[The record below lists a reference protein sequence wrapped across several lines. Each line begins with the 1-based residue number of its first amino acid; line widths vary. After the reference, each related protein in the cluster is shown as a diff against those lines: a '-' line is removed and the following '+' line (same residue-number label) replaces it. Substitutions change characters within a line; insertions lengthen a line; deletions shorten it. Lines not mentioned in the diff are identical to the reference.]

1 MSSSPKPPPAI
12 LGGYPTK
19 NVDIPISSVFLA
31 LFLLGAVSH
40 MTLFQINRRRSHK
53 FVPSAVTFGFCMS
66 RIAATS
72 VRIAWAVHPTNSGL
86 SIAAQILVNA
96 GVVLLFILNLLFVQR
111 ILRACLPRIG
121 WNMLVSWTFKA
132 VYILIVCAIVMV
144 ITVTIQRF
152 NTSDPN
158 ILRIDRDVQ
167 LAAVT
172 YIAVISFLPLPILIL
187 TILCTGGNL
196 KVIESFGAGSWKTKL
211 FVVTV
216 SSILMCLG
224 ASFRAG
230 TAWKPSRPA
239 TDPPWYDHKACFYVF
254 NFTLEIIVVFLFLI
268 GRVDRRFHVPDGSSK
283 VREYCGGVENVDVG
297 GKSEQEMR
305 TGVWAA

>member
-1 MSSSPKPPPAI
+1 MSSPKPPPPAI

-31 LFLLGAVSH
+31 LFLLGAISH
-40 MTLFQINRRRSHK
+40 MTLFQLNRRKSHK

-72 VRIAWAVHPTNSGL
+72 VRIAWAVHPTSSGL

-96 GVVLLFILNLLFVQR
+96 GVVLLFILNLLYAQR
-111 ILRACLPRIG
+111 ILRACLPRVG
-121 WNMLVSWTFKA
+121 WNKLVSWTFKL
-132 VYILIVCAIVMV
+132 VYILIVCAIIMV

-152 NTSDPN
+152 NTSN
-158 ILRIDRDVQ
+158 RNTLRIDRDIQ

-172 YIAVISFLPLPILIL
+172 YIAVVSFLPLPILAL
-187 TILCTGGNL
+187 TILITRGKL
-196 KVIESFGAGSWKTKL
+196 KAIETFGSGSWETKL
-211 FVVTV
+211 LIITV
-216 SSILMCLG
+216 SSTLMCLG

-230 TAWKPSRPA
+230 TAWKPSRPV
-239 TDPPWYDHKACFYVF
+239 TDPPWFVHKACFYVF

-268 GRVDRRFHVPDGSSK
+268 GRFDRRFYVPDGSSK
-283 VREYCGGVENVDVG
+283 VKEYCRVESVDVG
-297 GKSEQEMR
+297 GKSEQERKME
-305 TGVWAA
+305 VWAA